1 MLCLEMVD
9 FLCNLEGVEH
19 YFMKLADFSL
29 I

>member
-1 MLCLEMVD
+1 MVD